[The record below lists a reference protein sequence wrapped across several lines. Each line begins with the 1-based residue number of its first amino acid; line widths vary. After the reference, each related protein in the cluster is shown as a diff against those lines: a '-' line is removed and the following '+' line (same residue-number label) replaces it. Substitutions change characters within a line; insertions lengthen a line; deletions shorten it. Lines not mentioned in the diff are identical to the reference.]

1 MKAITLLGC
10 TTLEEKTEILAD
22 FITDYDTYIAHCIEH
37 KDREMLEETIKE
49 WLQSETDLS
58 SNNI

>member
-22 FITDYDTYIAHCIEH
+22 FITDNDTEIAYCIEH
-37 KDREMLEETIKE
+37 QDRETLEKIIKE
-49 WLQSETDLS
+49 WLQSEAELS
-58 SNNI
+58 SNNR